1 MEKISR
7 TYRIIIL
14 WMLLIIGYI
23 LHAIYHLSEIF
34 FGIDIKLPEANGTV
48 PPIVHLFRIVL
59 EVGTMIIV
67 LFWLKTQHQFL
78 VWFSFVWSVLLF
90 ILNAVHWVEALST
103 ELNNYSQVALL
114 LVILI
119 VNGFL
124 SWELWQKI
132 RLKNSLHDAA

>member
-14 WMLLIIGYI
+14 WMLLITGYI
-23 LHAIYHLSEIF
+23 LHAVYHLSETF

-59 EVGTMIIV
+59 EVGTMIII

-90 ILNAVHWVEALST
+90 ILNAVHWVEASAP
-103 ELNNYSQVALL
+103 S
-114 LVILI
+114 
-119 VNGFL
+119 
-124 SWELWQKI
+124 
-132 RLKNSLHDAA
+132 